1 MEQITSPR
9 LSKKKACG
17 VMEEA
22 RTTIP
27 TRKLATQWVTVT
39 TLRRLGGYG
48 LLSRVAAWGLRLAG
62 WRVEVADPLP
72 EQCVIVMYP
81 HTSNWDFPVGLFAKW
96 AVGLSFKRERMC
108 FAGKE
113 SLFKGPWAGFFR
125 AVGGFPVNRE
135 GASGFA
141 AQMTARFAR
150 EPRMRFVIA
159 PEGTRSYSPHV
170 RSSFYHVA
178 VAAKVP
184 IILGGF
190 DFPKKRVF
198 VNAIFTPSGTLDVD
212 LAAIADFYAALGN
225 QGAKP
230 AQAAPWKF
238 RV

>member
-1 MEQITSPR
+1 MNEVLTPVQPS
-9 LSKKKACG
+9 LVVA
-17 VMEEA
+17 
-22 RTTIP
+22 
-27 TRKLATQWVTVT
+27 
-39 TLRRLGGYG
+39 LGERVPGAYG
-48 LLSRVAAWGLRLAG
+48 LWSKFAALVLRLAG
-62 WRVEVADPLP
+62 WQVAVADPMP
-72 EQCVIVMYP
+72 EHCVVVMYP
-81 HTSNWDFPVGLFAKW
+81 HTSNWDFPAGLFTKW
-96 AVGLSFKRERMC
+96 AVGLDFKHERMC
-108 FAGKE
+108 FAGKP

-135 GASGFA
+135 TATGFVSLMA
-141 AQMTARFAR
+141 ARFAS

-198 VNAIFTPSGTLDVD
+198 VNAIFTPSGNVDLD
-212 LAAIADFYAALGN
+212 LAAIADFYTTLGN
-225 QGAKP
+225 RGARP
-230 AQAAPWKF
+230 DQAAPWKF